1 VSVRIANED
10 DLPDLARLL
19 LAFRDHLDTGR
30 PTEEALLSF
39 LPEVLA
45 DSTTEF
51 CLAHSEAGD
60 AVGFT
65 QCRYFRSVWES
76 GWKVQLEDLFV
87 VEPLR
92 GQGIGARLMAL
103 VIERA
108 STRGAVAIV
117 LNTNERNEAAQAFYR
132 RAGFSPVT
140 EQRWRGGREFHW
152 VRAIDRR

>member
-19 LAFRDHLDTGR
+19 LAFRDHLGTGR

-87 VEPLR
+87 
-92 GQGIGARLMAL
+92 
-103 VIERA
+103 
-108 STRGAVAIV
+108 
-117 LNTNERNEAAQAFYR
+117 
-132 RAGFSPVT
+132 
-140 EQRWRGGREFHW
+140 GREFHW